1 MIENKKNDL
10 FRIETSS
17 NQEAQDK
24 IGEKTFDSFIKISSV
39 SPHRSQLSI
48 VQRLPFIYSQSKTI
62 EQYVLQF
69 VASSHLTV
77 SSCSARE
84 RDEFCHRA
92 MRMRTCFEFQG

>member
-1 MIENKKNDL
+1 MIENKENDSC
-10 FRIETSS
+10 RIETSS
-17 NQEAQDK
+17 NQEAEDK

-48 VQRLPFIYSQSKTI
+48 IHRLPGFIYSQSKTI

-69 VASSHLTV
+69 LASSHLTV
-77 SSCSARE
+77 SSARE
-84 RDEFCHRA
+84 RDELCHRA